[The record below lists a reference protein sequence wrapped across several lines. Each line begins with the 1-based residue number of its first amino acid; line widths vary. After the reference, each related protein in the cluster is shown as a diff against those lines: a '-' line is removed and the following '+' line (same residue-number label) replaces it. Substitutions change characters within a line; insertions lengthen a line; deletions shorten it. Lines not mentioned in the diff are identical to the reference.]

1 MDVEDYTVVQYGE
14 ESLTYT
20 SGKEFYTTP
29 KRAKQTLEKFGIAII
44 PGCLNQEECNQMN
57 KGMWQTAEFLT
68 SKLKKPLI
76 RSLPKTYSSIFELTP
91 RAGGLIQNWGWS
103 HAQYAWDVRSNP
115 KVAEVF
121 EEVFETKDL
130 LVSFDAIN
138 CGLGAL
144 IPSNSSQIGIY
155 NGQSNLHCDQR
166 YTMNNFE
173 CVQSWITANPIDVGD
188 GTLRVLQGSHKLHE
202 EFRKVFLDHPEDKDW
217 YVLNE
222 EQIQWYKDKGCKEY
236 IITCPQGTQ
245 VCWDSRTIHCGMKPL
260 SREYL
265 PFEIQ
270 KEARNF
276 RNVLYVCMMPAW
288 MCPPHNLQIR
298 RAILNPNGGDLRLRS
313 ASHWPHYMN
322 LFPAKAKSK
331 IVDIQ
336 VPEMPIP
343 VLTNWGQKI
352 AGII

>member
-1 MDVEDYTVVQYGE
+1 MDA
-14 ESLTYT
+14 L
-20 SGKEFYTTP
+20 
-29 KRAKQTLEKFGIAII
+29 A
-44 PGCLNQEECNQMN
+44 
-57 KGMWQTAEFLT
+57 
-68 SKLKKPLI
+68 
-76 RSLPKTYSSIFELTP
+76 
-91 RAGGLIQNWGWS
+91 
-103 HAQYAWDVRSNP
+103 HDV
-115 KVAEVF
+115 F
-121 EEVFETKDL
+121 F
-130 LVSFDAIN
+130 VS
-138 CGLGAL
+138 
-144 IPSNSSQIGIY
+144 
-155 NGQSNLHCDQR
+155 
-166 YTMNNFE
+166 
-173 CVQSWITANPIDVGD
+173 
-188 GTLRVLQGSHKLHE
+188 GSHKLHE

-288 MCPPHNLQIR
+288 MCPPNNLQIR